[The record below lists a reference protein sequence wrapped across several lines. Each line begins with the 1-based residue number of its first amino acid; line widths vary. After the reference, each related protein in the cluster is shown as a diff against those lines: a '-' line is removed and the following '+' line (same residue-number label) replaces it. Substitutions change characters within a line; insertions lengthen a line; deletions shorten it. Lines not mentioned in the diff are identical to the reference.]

1 MQLTKGAKMRR
12 KNKIKQFLSENKP
25 LIIEWLFIL
34 TFLLVLV
41 GIILYRTPV
50 GFGQLINSWNH
61 KWATNWFGLFT
72 IYWIEIVLLMFIWDL
87 FWFRLARLVETM
99 YDEFTHLWIKKKWL
113 LIKLIRFKY
122 GFDKLRFRM
131 RIAFYFGGG
140 KSRQEL
146 IDYLGYPTIV
156 ELLKSLFY
164 IIISRTSILA
174 GIITVLTFNSSS
186 FDVVK
191 NEVINLWNE
200 STIFIWGNFTKLS
213 AVVVLVLLVF
223 LGYFVSRH
231 GVIRRAIA
239 QANRKKL
246 EEIVQ
251 MHRKMSNIIIKVILT
266 GSKNVEYAINCYDL
280 LVEFWA
286 HKIQP
291 DTPVASRRKW
301 AHQHYRDS
309 KDFRFKD
316 ISEIE
321 LFLKELEKLN
331 FADNVD
337 ISRWFWRSKYE
348 FFSLF
353 LLSST
358 SLNIDKINRLLFTK
372 KGFEDMNQIPEKY
385 FAYSDEVEE
394 LDADI
399 IQAEVDDY
407 KKYTL
412 ESYIIEGL
420 ELILILYRY
429 LKVIETMLHI
439 DSDKPGRG
447 LRAFTNKE

>member
-1 MQLTKGAKMRR
+1 MRM
-12 KNKIKQFLSENKP
+12 KNNKKQFLSENKP

-34 TFLLVLV
+34 TILLVLV
-41 GIILYRTPV
+41 GIILYCTPV
-50 GFGQLINSWNH
+50 GFGRLINSWNH
-61 KWATNWFGLFT
+61 EWASTWLGLFA
-72 IYWIEIVLLMFIWDL
+72 IYWIEIVLIMIIWDL
-87 FWFRLARLVETM
+87 FWFRLSRLVETM
-99 YDEFTHLWIKKKWL
+99 YDELAHLWIKKKWL

-122 GFDKLRFRM
+122 GFDKLSFRM

-140 KSRQEL
+140 NNRQEL

-164 IIISRTSILA
+164 IIISKTSILA

-200 STIFIWGNFTKLS
+200 NTIFIWENFTKLS

-251 MHRKMSNIIIKVILT
+251 MHRKLSNIIIEIILA

-280 LVEFWA
+280 LVEFCA

-291 DTPVASRRKW
+291 DTPVTVRRKW
-301 AHQHYRDS
+301 VHQHYRDS
-309 KDFRFKD
+309 KDFRFED

-321 LFLKELEKLN
+321 LFMAELEKLK

-372 KGFEDMNQIPEKY
+372 KGFEDMNQIPKKY
-385 FAYSDEVEE
+385 FASSDEVEE
-394 LDADI
+394 LDGDI
-399 IQAEVDDY
+399 IQAEVDEY

-412 ESYIIEGL
+412 ESYIIEGI
-420 ELILILYRY
+420 ELIFILYRY
-429 LKVIETMLHI
+429 LKEIETMLHI

>member
-1 MQLTKGAKMRR
+1 MRK
-12 KNKIKQFLSENKP
+12 KNNKKQFLSENKP

-34 TFLLVLV
+34 SILLVLV
-41 GIILYRTPV
+41 GIILYHTPV
-50 GFGQLINSWNH
+50 GFGRLVNSWNH
-61 KWATNWFGLFT
+61 EWASNWFGLFA

-87 FWFRLARLVETM
+87 FWFRLAGLVETM
-99 YDEFTHLWIKKKWL
+99 YDELSHLWIKKKWL

-146 IDYLGYPTIV
+146 IDYVGYPTIV
-156 ELLKSLFY
+156 ELLKSVFY
-164 IIISRTSILA
+164 IIIGRTSILA
-174 GIITVLTFNSSS
+174 GIFTVLTFDSSS
-186 FDVVK
+186 FDVVQ
-191 NEVINLWNE
+191 NEAINLWNE
-200 STIFIWGNFTKLS
+200 STTFLWDNFTKLS

-223 LGYFVSRH
+223 LGYFVSRQ

-251 MHRKMSNIIIKVILT
+251 MHRKLSHIIIGIILT

-291 DTPVASRRKW
+291 DTSVAARRKW
-301 AHQHYRDS
+301 AHQRYKDS
-309 KDFRFKD
+309 KDFRFED
-316 ISEIE
+316 ISELE
-321 LFLKELEKLN
+321 LFLEELDKLKL
-331 FADNVD
+331 ADNAD

-348 FFSLF
+348 LISLF
-353 LLSST
+353 VLSST
-358 SLNIDKINRLLFTK
+358 SLKIDQINRLLFTK
-372 KGFEDMNQIPEKY
+372 KGFEDMNKIPENY
-385 FAYSDEVEE
+385 FASSDGVEE
-394 LDADI
+394 FDADI
-399 IQAEVDDY
+399 IQAEVDEY

-412 ESYIIEGL
+412 ESYIIEGI
-420 ELILILYRY
+420 ELIFILYRY
-429 LKVIETMLHI
+429 IKVIETMLHI